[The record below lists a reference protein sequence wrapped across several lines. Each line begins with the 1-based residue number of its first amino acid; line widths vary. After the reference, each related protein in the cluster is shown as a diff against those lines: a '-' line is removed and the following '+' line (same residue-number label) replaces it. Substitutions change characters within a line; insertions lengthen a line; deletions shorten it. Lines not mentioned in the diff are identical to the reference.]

1 MVVCVSRY
9 VQVLSGKVCCVS
21 RILHMLITATDALCL
36 SVQTGWLVTTDVSVV
51 AGMW

>member
-9 VQVLSGKVCCVS
+9 VQVLPDEVCSMS
-21 RILHMLITATDALCL
+21 RILRMLITATDALCL